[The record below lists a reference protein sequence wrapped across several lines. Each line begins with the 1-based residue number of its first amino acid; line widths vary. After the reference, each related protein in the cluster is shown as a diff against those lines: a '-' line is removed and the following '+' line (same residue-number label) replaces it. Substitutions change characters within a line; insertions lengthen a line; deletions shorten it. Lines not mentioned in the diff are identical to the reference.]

1 MAKGVIFDLDLTL
14 VDTTILE
21 NARKMRNWHEA
32 YGLIP
37 YTSMYAGIQEV
48 LDNIKAQGIK
58 MAIVSSSPRP
68 YVERIVSHY
77 QIPARFIVGYHD
89 AHPIK
94 PHPAPMLK
102 ALELMNEKA
111 EDVLSFGDRAIDM
124 IAAKKAGIKAIAC
137 LWGTK
142 ERSMLLGTS
151 YDQAISSPLEILP
164 YLQ

>member
-1 MAKGVIFDLDLTL
+1 MIKGVIFDLDLTL

-32 YGLIP
+32 YELIP

-48 LDNIKAQGIK
+48 LDDITAQGIK

-89 AHPIK
+89 AHPIN
-94 PHPAPMLK
+94 L
-102 ALELMNEKA
+102 
-111 EDVLSFGDRAIDM
+111 I
-124 IAAKKAGIKAIAC
+124 
-137 LWGTK
+137 
-142 ERSMLLGTS
+142 
-151 YDQAISSPLEILP
+151 QPLC
-164 YLQ
+164 

>member
-1 MAKGVIFDLDLTL
+1 
-14 VDTTILE
+14 
-21 NARKMRNWHEA
+21 
-32 YGLIP
+32 
-37 YTSMYAGIQEV
+37 MYAGIQEV

-77 QIPARFIVGYHD
+77 QIPASFIVGYHD

-124 IAAKKAGIKAIAC
+124 IAAKK
-137 LWGTK
+137 
-142 ERSMLLGTS
+142 
-151 YDQAISSPLEILP
+151 QA
-164 YLQ
+164 

>member
-1 MAKGVIFDLDLTL
+1 MDNGL
-14 VDTTILE
+14 VQRDRFEKYDNCAWVLILVVVD
-21 NARKMRNWHEA
+21 N
-32 YGLIP
+32 GL
-37 YTSMYAGIQEV
+37 V
-48 LDNIKAQGIK
+48 L
-58 MAIVSSSPRP
+58 
-68 YVERIVSHY
+68 
-77 QIPARFIVGYHD
+77 IVGYHD

-142 ERSMLLGTS
+142 ERSMLLGTA

>member
-1 MAKGVIFDLDLTL
+1 MDNGL
-14 VDTTILE
+14 VL
-21 NARKMRNWHEA
+21 
-32 YGLIP
+32 
-37 YTSMYAGIQEV
+37 
-48 LDNIKAQGIK
+48 
-58 MAIVSSSPRP
+58 
-68 YVERIVSHY
+68 
-77 QIPARFIVGYHD
+77 IVGYHD

-142 ERSMLLGTS
+142 EKSMLLGTA
-151 YDQAISSPLEILP
+151 YDQAISSPLEILL

>member
-1 MAKGVIFDLDLTL
+1 MMKGVIFDLDLTL
-14 VDTTILE
+14 VDTSVLE
-21 NARKMRNWHEA
+21 NARKMRNWYEA
-32 YGLIP
+32 YRLIP
-37 YTSMYAGIQEV
+37 YTSMYTGILEV
-48 LDNIKAQGIK
+48 LNFIKAHGIK

-77 QIPARFIVGYHD
+77 QIPASFIVGYHD

-124 IAAKKAGIKAIAC
+124 IASKRAGIKAIAC

-142 ERSMLLGTS
+142 ERNMLLGTG
-151 YDQAISSPLEILP
+151 YDQVISSPLEILTCI
-164 YLQ
+164 Q